1 MPTSK
6 SFPSAGP
13 GSIQSER
20 GPVLILDSD
29 PAVRRVVRLVLEG
42 AGFACFAVAT
52 VEDARRLVAE
62 HRPALVLA
70 DSFDASSFQGGL
82 AGAFEADGWRPAIA
96 LMSSGPRPGRG
107 SEDYFIRKPI
117 EFDRLLDL
125 LDAIERDS
133 PR

>member
-1 MPTSK
+1 MPS
-6 SFPSAGP
+6 SNSIPVAGP

-42 AGFACFAVAT
+42 AGFACFTVAT
-52 VEDARRLVAE
+52 VEDARQLVSE

-70 DSFDASSFQGGL
+70 DSADASSFQGGIG
-82 AGAFEADGWRPAIA
+82 GAFEIDGWRPPIA
-96 LMSSGPRPGRG
+96 LMGPGPRPGRG

-125 LDAIERDS
+125 LDAIDRDS
-133 PR
+133 SR